1 MHRGLFIPAL
11 ACMRGRRGPVDGRH
25 INGGGVLHSNVDED
39 DERQGGVDGG
49 GTENAGLLIVSYRR
63 GRMLA
68 DIKDP
73 ERRAGF
79 ASQEAFDRSYG
90 APIQE
95 A

>member
-1 MHRGLFIPAL
+1 MK
-11 ACMRGRRGPVDGRH
+11 GRRGPVYGRH

-49 GTENAGLLIVSYRR
+49 GTENAGLLIVLYRR

-90 APIQE
+90 AHFNL
-95 A
+95 